1 MNLAQFCYTIVSSVC
16 FHDCILGM
24 ASVSAGLWSSKDG
37 CFCGDM
43 LVRGESWML
52 PMRACFWHAHHA
64 IRGRVMRCQAQTLLG
79 VCSALRG

>member
-1 MNLAQFCYTIVSSVC
+1 MFPAMNLAQFCYTIVSSVC

-52 PMRACFWHAHHA
+52 PMRACFGTL
-64 IRGRVMRCQAQTLLG
+64 IMRF
-79 VCSALRG
+79 VDES